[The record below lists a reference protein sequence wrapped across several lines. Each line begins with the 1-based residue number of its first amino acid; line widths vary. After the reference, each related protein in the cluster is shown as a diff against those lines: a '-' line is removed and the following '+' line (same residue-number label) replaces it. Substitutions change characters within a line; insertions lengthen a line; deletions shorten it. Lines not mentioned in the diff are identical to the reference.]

1 MSTEL
6 KGTTDRNGAVQL
18 TRFATAEGP
27 CLQVTGNEGKLNGF
41 VSLTK
46 AQALE
51 LAVALVEFANGTRE
65 EDEGEGSIETITEEI
80 INLHKAVMRRYSIKK
95 IE

>member
-6 KGTTDRNGAVQL
+6 KGTTDRNGEVQL
-18 TRFATAEGP
+18 TRFATANGA

-46 AQALE
+46 SQALE

-65 EDEGEGSIETITEEI
+65 ELDSVEQIEGYFEPCC
-80 INLHKAVMRRYSIKK
+80 K
-95 IE
+95 